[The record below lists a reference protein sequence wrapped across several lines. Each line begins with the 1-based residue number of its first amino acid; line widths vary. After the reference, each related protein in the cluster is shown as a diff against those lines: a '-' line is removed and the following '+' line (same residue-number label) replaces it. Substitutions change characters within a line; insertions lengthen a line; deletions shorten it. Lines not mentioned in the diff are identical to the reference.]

1 MCQDAYLLST
11 AWMHG
16 SWPADIT
23 GVRIFCWVNDNK
35 IYIMIF
41 AGINVLLKILKELS
55 HSTWSN
61 QHRPISLQSVSSAF
75 LHSYPKEFRLL
86 YGKTEPILVRSNTH
100 THTHT
105 LCNKQH
111 DLCRLL
117 LQQLV
122 ITAKYNF
129 KPTGTDKK
137 MTTVNLSFCV
147 WIYQSIRSLP
157 FCSSVSWACL
167 TMAHCLDRALNRF
180 SISTSWF
187 KWLSFD
193 LFCNTSFCS
202 CGRGTVKA
210 DREMSALCREKK
222 LQLFGYCLT
231 NRNV

>member
-11 AWMHG
+11 TWMHG

-105 LCNKQH
+105 PSVTSN
-111 DLCRLL
+111 
-117 LQQLV
+117 
-122 ITAKYNF
+122 
-129 KPTGTDKK
+129 
-137 MTTVNLSFCV
+137 TTYVDCCCSS
-147 WIYQSIRSLP
+147 WSSQQSIILNLQ
-157 FCSSVSWACL
+157 AL
-167 TMAHCLDRALNRF
+167 T
-180 SISTSWF
+180 
-187 KWLSFD
+187 
-193 LFCNTSFCS
+193 
-202 CGRGTVKA
+202 
-210 DREMSALCREKK
+210 KK
-222 LQLFGYCLT
+222 
-231 NRNV
+231 